1 MEMESAKIQS
11 SESTGVG
18 KSRELG
24 GGGAC
29 HKPRRNGDSWLEE
42 KGQGSMC
49 LLSRAVTKTQ
59 KCFGTQLVQQFD
71 WQEECE
77 R

>member
-1 MEMESAKIQS
+1 MVEMESAKIQS

-18 KSRELG
+18 KSPELG
-24 GGGAC
+24 GGGTG

-49 LLSRAVTKTQ
+49 LLSGAVTKTQ
-59 KCFGTQLVQQFD
+59 KCFGT
-71 WQEECE
+71 
-77 R
+77 